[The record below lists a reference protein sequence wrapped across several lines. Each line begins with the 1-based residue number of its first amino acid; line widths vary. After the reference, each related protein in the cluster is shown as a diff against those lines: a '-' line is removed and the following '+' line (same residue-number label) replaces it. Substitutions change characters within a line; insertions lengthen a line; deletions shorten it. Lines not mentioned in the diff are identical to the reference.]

1 MNNASSHT
9 CKVKQIPHENII
21 HYHVVKCFMYKIKM
35 KRFCPRVGFDNMNN
49 AIEVSPIILK
59 GQVRFYLK
67 P

>member
-1 MNNASSHT
+1 
-9 CKVKQIPHENII
+9 
-21 HYHVVKCFMYKIKM
+21 MYRIKM
-35 KRFCPRVGFDNMNN
+35 KRCCPSVDFDNMNN

>member
-1 MNNASSHT
+1 
-9 CKVKQIPHENII
+9 
-21 HYHVVKCFMYKIKM
+21 MYKIKM

-67 P
+67 S